1 VLNEQLGKRPRFND
15 DQRRC
20 LAVKGKPVGRKNLLR
35 LASIVTSDTLVLA
48 VSQLFVSIRGIR
60 G

>member
-35 LASIVTSDTLVLA
+35 LASIVTSDILVLA
-48 VSQLFVSIRGIR
+48 VSQ
-60 G
+60 